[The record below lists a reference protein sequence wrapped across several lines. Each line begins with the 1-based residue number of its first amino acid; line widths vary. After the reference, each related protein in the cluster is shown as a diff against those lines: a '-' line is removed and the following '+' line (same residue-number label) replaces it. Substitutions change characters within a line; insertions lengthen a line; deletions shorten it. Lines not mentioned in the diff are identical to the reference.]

1 VRGEKKTLRSF
12 KGQRVKEATLLF
24 VFFWIKK
31 ATRPPPERPHKGSKK
46 EKKRKKKKGIF
57 IPNAPLSR
65 RHAVT
70 LLSFYRR

>member
-1 VRGEKKTLRSF
+1 LDKKSHPPRRQRG
-12 KGQRVKEATLLF
+12 
-24 VFFWIKK
+24 
-31 ATRPPPERPHKGSKK
+31 HKGSKK